1 MNSNSLEAGSRF
13 IASTMHEVRT
23 PLQTII
29 GTLELLLDT
38 PLNKEQQEYIHQIE
52 FSATSL
58 LGLANDVLDFTKIS
72 SNNFKLEPRPFNLIE
87 LTERIIDLIAI
98 ECFNKKVEVIAD
110 IDGNIPKEIIGDPI
124 RIQQV
129 ILNLIK
135 NAAKFTQ
142 TGYIINR
149 VLIKDKNIYFEVI
162 DSGIGIS
169 EDKSEV
175 IFNDFY
181 QIDSSSVRKAGGTGL
196 GLSICKN
203 LVKIMNGKIGV
214 KPNPEGGSIFW
225 FTIPFEVPEL
235 KSPEEAKIISKHT
248 DKKILIID
256 NCIHA
261 AEALKRKLNFYGFE
275 KIDYALTEK
284 EAIEKIKKADK
295 ENNSYSIVFVDL
307 ILPDIDGW
315 RLASEITSIHE
326 SKDMKLF
333 LMVPEG
339 QVKKDAKLKL
349 LDWFTGYI
357 YKPVKFQ
364 PLKEILDQA
373 FNSESSKE
381 SKASS
386 DNSVSPV
393 QNTSPLVAKGL
404 NILVAEDQLVNQKLL
419 VTFLNRFGATTYA
432 ASDGQEV
439 IEVIKNHPEIDII
452 FMDIFMPVKTGIDA
466 TVELRKKNYKGII
479 IACTANNDEDD
490 FKAYKEIGMN
500 DIVVKPFKKSTIG
513 ELLEKWN
520 SVLLVP
526 NAKDMLNLAYL
537 GEKSSELWDIDDF
550 MDTTGDSV
558 EFAISLMDEFLEQ
571 EKHLMEELTAELK
584 MSELNWQKIELY
596 THTLK
601 GSCASVSAF
610 HFAELGKIMNEAA
623 KNKDIEKLREAKV
636 TFEID
641 FINLIGIVENWKTSI

>member
-1 MNSNSLEAGSRF
+1 MNPNSLEAGSRF

-38 PLNKEQQEYIHQIE
+38 PLNKEQLEYIHQIE

-72 SNNFKLEPRPFNLIE
+72 SNNFKLEVHPFNLIE
-87 LTERIIDLIAI
+87 LAERITDLIAI
-98 ECFNKKVEVIAD
+98 ECFNKNIEIVTD
-110 IDGNIPKEIIGDPI
+110 IDYNLPKEIIGDPI
-124 RIQQV
+124 RIQQI

-142 TGYIINR
+142 QGYIINR
-149 VLIKDKNIYFEVI
+149 IHADDKNIYFEVI
-162 DSGIGIS
+162 DSGIGVS
-169 EDKSEV
+169 EDKSNM

-196 GLSICKN
+196 GLSICRN
-203 LVKIMNGKIGV
+203 LVNIMKGKIGV
-214 KPNPEGGSIFW
+214 KQNPEGGSNFW
-225 FTIPFEVPEL
+225 FTLPLEVPEL
-235 KSPEEAKIISKHT
+235 KIPEETNSITKH
-248 DKKILIID
+248 KEKRILIVD

-261 AEALKRKLNFYGFE
+261 ANALKKKIEYFGFKNIE
-275 KIDYALTEK
+275 YVLSGEDALKKIK
-284 EAIEKIKKADK
+284 EADEK
-295 ENNSYSIVFVDL
+295 NNQFSIIFIDL
-307 ILPDIDGW
+307 LLNNMDGW
-315 RLASEITSIHE
+315 RLAAEISSFHKA
-326 SKDMKLF
+326 KDIKLF

-339 QVKKDAKLKL
+339 QIRKDAKMKL
-349 LDWFTGYI
+349 LDWFSDYI

-364 PLKEILDQA
+364 PLKEILDHA
-373 FNSESSKE
+373 FNEISSHRSSELPADSSTPA
-381 SKASS
+381 SKTSS
-386 DNSVSPV
+386 I
-393 QNTSPLVAKGL
+393 AEGL
-404 NILVAEDQLVNQKLL
+404 RVLVAEDQKVNQKLL
-419 VTFLNRFGATTYA
+419 ITFLERFGATTYA

-439 IEVIKNHPEIDII
+439 IEVVKEHPEIDII

-466 TVELRKKNYKGII
+466 TVELRQNNYKGII

-500 DIVVKPFKKSTIG
+500 DIVLKPFKKATIG

-537 GEKSSELWDIDDF
+537 GEKSSTLWDIDDF
-550 MDTTGDSV
+550 MDTTGNSV

-571 EKHLMEELTAELK
+571 EKHLMENISAELK
-584 MSELNWQKIELY
+584 SPELDWQQIELY

-601 GSCASVSAF
+601 GSSSSVSAF
-610 HFAELGKIMNEAA
+610 HFAELGKIMNDAA
-623 KNKDIEKLREAKV
+623 KKRDVEKLKEAKV